1 MPFAISSDPLDPE
14 QARYAPRP
22 PRRFVWLKRL
32 LAGLIVLGLLWIGM
46 AAAWSWSQQ
55 QYYVGEQDGTVVIY
69 RGLNADLPGVSLSSP
84 YETTDIQLARLSD
97 FDAGKVREGIDAG
110 SLDDARRA
118 VDNLASKQSSDTT
131 AGG

>member
-1 MPFAISSDPLDPE
+1 
-14 QARYAPRP
+14 
-22 PRRFVWLKRL
+22 
-32 LAGLIVLGLLWIGM
+32 M